1 MSKQP
6 YFGTNWRV
14 SEHGIFNGTMR
25 IAKFDFDTCPN
36 DEVKQAMYA
45 EMLVLLKAD
54 QLTAA
59 QQRIT
64 ELETAITETRKDL
77 VWVCGETKNC
87 RALLLTSIDRLV
99 KTSPEANKDLCEN
112 GVRDAETLKQRIE
125 ELKKSRDAW
134 EKHCNEKVPK
144 LEAANTEQGERI
156 MELEAAIKHALECAG
171 LRYMDWGERAEEC
184 FAILEKVAG
193 R

>member
-1 MSKQP
+1 M
-6 YFGTNWRV
+6 
-14 SEHGIFNGTMR
+14 
-25 IAKFDFDTCPN
+25 
-36 DEVKQAMYA
+36 
-45 EMLVLLKAD
+45 
-54 QLTAA
+54 
-59 QQRIT
+59 
-64 ELETAITETRKDL
+64 
-77 VWVCGETKNC
+77 
-87 RALLLTSIDRLV
+87 
-99 KTSPEANKDLCEN
+99 
-112 GVRDAETLKQRIE
+112 RDAETLKQRIE
-125 ELKKSRDAW
+125 ELKRSRDAW

>member
-64 ELETAITETRKDL
+64 ELETAITET
-77 VWVCGETKNC
+77 
-87 RALLLTSIDRLV
+87 
-99 KTSPEANKDLCEN
+99 P
-112 GVRDAETLKQRIE
+112 QRPC
-125 ELKKSRDAW
+125 L
-134 EKHCNEKVPK
+134 
-144 LEAANTEQGERI
+144 
-156 MELEAAIKHALECAG
+156 G
-171 LRYMDWGERAEEC
+171 LR
-184 FAILEKVAG
+184 
-193 R
+193 